1 MKLQIY
7 ESKST
12 NVFCIFD
19 KDVNLLT
26 LNYING
32 FLCKKYGEMV
42 NGARRYQ
49 LFAIGLLNNRTSFT
63 LPGDDFSFWLFCRR
77 QC

>member
-1 MKLQIY
+1 M
-7 ESKST
+7 
-12 NVFCIFD
+12 VFY
-19 KDVNLLT
+19 V
-26 LNYING
+26 
-32 FLCKKYGEMV
+32 KKYGEMV